1 MQSNETTKP
10 DGEKPKKT
18 YKREL
23 AFLLFVWLVYL
34 VETKEPELVKILAFP
49 IFTYIALAMGMS
61 WYSPNGSL
69 LRGQSYRTSDWRGPE
84 RSSQRPGW
92 EDQYSDSRD
101 YNRYRAEASTA
112 QGEGHPA
119 DSRHEQGQSRIG

>member
-1 MQSNETTKP
+1 MQSNETTRP
-10 DGEKPKKT
+10 DGKKPKKT

-61 WYSPNGSL
+61 WYSPNGGL
-69 LRGQSYRTSDWRGPE
+69 LTGRGSQST
-84 RSSQRPGW
+84 
-92 EDQYSDSRD
+92 
-101 YNRYRAEASTA
+101 NRRW
-112 QGEGHPA
+112 P
-119 DSRHEQGQSRIG
+119 

>member
-1 MQSNETTKP
+1 MQSNETTRP
-10 DGEKPKKT
+10 DGKKPKKT
-18 YKREL
+18 YKRDV
-23 AFLLFVWLVYL
+23 AFLLFIWLVYL

-61 WYSPNGSL
+61 WYSPNGGL
-69 LRGQSYRTSDWRGPE
+69 LRQSSQSADRRWSQ

-101 YNRYRAEASTA
+101 YNR
-112 QGEGHPA
+112 
-119 DSRHEQGQSRIG
+119 

>member
-1 MQSNETTKP
+1 MPSNETKS
-10 DGEKPKKT
+10 KKT

-34 VETKEPELVKILAFP
+34 VETKEPEVVKVLAFP

-61 WYSPNGSL
+61 WYSPNGGL
-69 LRGQSYRTSDWRGPE
+69 LRQSSQSADRRWSQ

-101 YNRYRAEASTA
+101 YQHYRAEASETE
-112 QGEGHPA
+112 GEEYPT
-119 DSRHEQGQSRIG
+119 DSRHQSSKIG